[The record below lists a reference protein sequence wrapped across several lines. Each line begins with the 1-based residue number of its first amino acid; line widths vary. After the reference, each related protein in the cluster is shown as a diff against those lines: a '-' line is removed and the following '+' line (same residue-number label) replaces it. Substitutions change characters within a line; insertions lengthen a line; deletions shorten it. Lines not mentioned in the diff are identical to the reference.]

1 MNKNEHIKTIFY
13 ILLFS
18 QVLMFNGFVRC
29 SEQYSQK
36 RKSMV
41 KNQIK
46 ARGIHDSAVL
56 DAMIKVKR
64 HEFVPPAYQA
74 FAYRDQPLPIGHG
87 QTISQ
92 PYIVALMTSLLELDK
107 DSKVLEIGT
116 GSGYQAAVLA
126 ELCDSVFSIEI
137 IEDLGIE
144 ASQRLQKLGYDNVV
158 VRIGDG
164 YQGWEEHAPYDG
176 IIVTCAPPQIPEALQ
191 AQLKNGGKM
200 VIPVGEK
207 YQDLQLLIKKEGK
220 IKEKSI
226 IPVRFVPMLH
236 KDEIQE

>member
-1 MNKNEHIKTIFY
+1 
-13 ILLFS
+13 
-18 QVLMFNGFVRC
+18 
-29 SEQYSQK
+29 
-36 RKSMV
+36 MV

-46 ARGIHDSAVL
+46 ARGIHNSAVL
-56 DAMIKVKR
+56 EAMTKVKR
-64 HEFVPPAYQA
+64 HEFVPPAYQPY
-74 FAYRDQPLPIGHG
+74 AYRDQPLPIGHG

-126 ELCDSVFSIEI
+126 ELCDSVFSVEI
-137 IEDLGIE
+137 IEDLGME
-144 ASQRLQKLGYDNVV
+144 ARQRLQKLGYDNVV

-164 YQGWEEHAPYDG
+164 YQGWEDHAPYDG

>member
-1 MNKNEHIKTIFY
+1 
-13 ILLFS
+13 
-18 QVLMFNGFVRC
+18 
-29 SEQYSQK
+29 
-36 RKSMV
+36 MV

-46 ARGIHDSAVL
+46 ARGIHNSAVL

-126 ELCDSVFSIEI
+126 ELCDSVFSVEI
-137 IEDLGIE
+137 IEDLGME
-144 ASQRLQKLGYDNVV
+144 ARQRLQKLGYDNVV

-164 YQGWEEHAPYDG
+164 YQGWEDHAPYDG